1 MEGYE
6 KVLLRGYAIVEKV
19 IAGIDDLV
27 ERRALASFWSRESCE
42 SVAEKILA
50 LTETKGELLILREK
64 LGKSLRALGKE
75 DLELIAFRYW
85 KIVPKREGFEHV
97 SRNYFRKQKR
107 ALRRFSDELIR
118 RGMTSD
124 WFDEYCMRFGFI
136 RSIAHSQER
145 EKKEKEICS
154 VKKTDAGNAFPDRAE
169 SMVRKTESAVFEK
182 RRFPRKDKMEN
193 TGNNAV

>member
-64 LGKSLRALGKE
+64 LGKSLRALCKE
-75 DLELIAFRYW
+75 DLELIASGIGRSFRSA
-85 KIVPKREGFEHV
+85 KGSSTFPAIISE
-97 SRNYFRKQKR
+97 SRNAR
-107 ALRRFSDELIR
+107 SD
-118 RGMTSD
+118 GFPTS
-124 WFDEYCMRFGFI
+124 
-136 RSIAHSQER
+136 
-145 EKKEKEICS
+145 
-154 VKKTDAGNAFPDRAE
+154 
-169 SMVRKTESAVFEK
+169 
-182 RRFPRKDKMEN
+182 
-193 TGNNAV
+193 